1 MAAPDE
7 QVSEGTQPEGAQPEG
22 GGASDGAAAGSP
34 AASPA
39 TVFAVAGEAGEQRL
53 TLIEHLGE
61 LRTRLIRAAL
71 AVAVGTM
78 VALIFTRQLL
88 ELLAIPLGP
97 FRSQLISV
105 EMTEYFGAYVRVA
118 LTAGII
124 LAMPV
129 VVYEVVAFVTPGLTK
144 RERRLLLAWLPFVTV
159 SFIVGVS
166 FGFFVVLP
174 PAVRFLL
181 LFGAEAVTVL
191 VRISNYVAFVTT
203 LLLWMGIIFEL
214 PVILALLTRL
224 GVVNHRKLAGW
235 RKYAILLS
243 FVVAAVVTPT
253 PDPVNQTLVALPM
266 IVLYELG
273 VQIARW
279 M

>member
-7 QVSEGTQPEGAQPEG
+7 QGSEGTQPEG

-71 AVAVGTM
+71 AVAAGTL